1 MMKIIEEGVIEIIRL
16 LQDAVYKNL
25 SYIYNVIGINN
36 TT

>member
-25 SYIYNVIGINN
+25 SYIYIM
-36 TT
+36 